1 MDTRGR
7 YDEAP
12 FGIIKQADI
21 LSEIDVKSLS
31 DIAEELK
38 ETFVKV
44 QMFRTRTEMEVSV
57 LNEIKHPT
65 PASKYWQSVREQNV
79 MFQELVMLSF
89 EYRKN
94 MVEIRK
100 VERDFA
106 KETDTL
112 EKELLQIELERKHFI
127 AKNQERTAAA
137 RITEIRQWSDIKARE
152 AAQMNE
158 AELADV
164 DNHQLISYTKRWINQ
179 AILMGNNG
187 SPPERQNLLGQ
198 LRSGIL
204 SCINKGIL
212 DDVLEGFAPDIKNK
226 IKAEYEV
233 KAPAKVRRIK

>member
-79 MFQELVMLSF
+79 MFQELVMLSL

-100 VERDFA
+100 A
-106 KETDTL
+106 
-112 EKELLQIELERKHFI
+112 
-127 AKNQERTAAA
+127 
-137 RITEIRQWSDIKARE
+137 
-152 AAQMNE
+152 
-158 AELADV
+158 
-164 DNHQLISYTKRWINQ
+164 
-179 AILMGNNG
+179 
-187 SPPERQNLLGQ
+187 
-198 LRSGIL
+198 
-204 SCINKGIL
+204 
-212 DDVLEGFAPDIKNK
+212 
-226 IKAEYEV
+226 
-233 KAPAKVRRIK
+233 